1 MRSARAMGPADWLM
15 RRRLCQ
21 TTSARVSNAWASGGV
36 HENEIPCGAP
46 LVSTSALSLVPEQS
60 ALSPFR
66 WELPERELFRRLKD
80 DPHTAGETF
89 SAKSAIVLLLTLL
102 SAHSPK
108 PCGTHPRGWAGDP
121 PKCRTA
127 DTPALLR
134 FVNRGKR
141 GCGVNACANA
151 FLHN

>member
-1 MRSARAMGPADWLM
+1 MRSARAIGPADWIM

-21 TTSARVSNAWASGGV
+21 TTSARVSNACASGGV
-36 HENEIPCGAP
+36 HGNEIPCGAP
-46 LVSTSALSLVPEQS
+46 LVSTSALWLAPEQS

-102 SAHSPK
+102 RAHSPK
-108 PCGTHPRGWAGDP
+108 PCGTHPRDWAGDP

-134 FVNRGKR
+134 FANPGIHGYSVT
-141 GCGVNACANA
+141 ACANA
-151 FLHN
+151 FLRN